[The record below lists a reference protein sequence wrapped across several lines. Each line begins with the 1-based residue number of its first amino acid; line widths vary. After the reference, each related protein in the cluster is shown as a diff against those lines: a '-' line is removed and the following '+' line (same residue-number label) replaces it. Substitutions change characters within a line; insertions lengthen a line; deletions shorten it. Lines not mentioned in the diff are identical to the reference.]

1 MPMMQEEQVH
11 VPKIV
16 TQTRRWPGFKRCQ
29 VGFRGP
35 FLQFRSLGGARLYT
49 PIMENHMEKNME
61 NDMDTGTIWG
71 PTSGVIDL
79 LSLELASLLADVL
92 SHRPLHK

>member
-1 MPMMQEEQVH
+1 MNSGLLAQHTPRLPLLPLHLAASLLEVPVPMMQEEQVH

-49 PIMENHMEKNME
+49 PIMENQMEKNME
-61 NDMDTGTIWG
+61 NDMDTGTI
-71 PTSGVIDL
+71 
-79 LSLELASLLADVL
+79 
-92 SHRPLHK
+92 